1 MAFELFLTGTQ
12 LPEELLSP
20 QSVATIPGA
29 TMTQQGFKRFPDLT
43 WCQAPGPCPPGQ
55 EDARGGAGAP
65 A

>member
-12 LPEELLSP
+12 LPEELLSTV
-20 QSVATIPGA
+20 SSRYPGA
-29 TMTQQGFKRFPDLT
+29 TMTQQGFKRFPELT

-55 EDARGGAGAP
+55 EDARAGAGAP